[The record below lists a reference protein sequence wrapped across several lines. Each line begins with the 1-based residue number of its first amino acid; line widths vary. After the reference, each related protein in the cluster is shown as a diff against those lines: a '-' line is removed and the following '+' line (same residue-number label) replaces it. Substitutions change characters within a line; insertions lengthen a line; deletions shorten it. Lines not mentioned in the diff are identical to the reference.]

1 MATDQHGV
9 YTDQAGGDTDQTG
22 GDTDQTAGDTDEHGR
37 AQFNRYGDEMVMW
50 IPMSAEKI
58 MGGEG
63 IGIYD
68 VESYEPFAEKAKS
81 IANQYDDYVK
91 SQAERFGRR
100 EGLMQGGVFTKW
112 GWEIIN
118 DGRLYSDW
126 DATAQE
132 GDEVDI
138 ESIDI
143 YTQVSM
149 DDEDWAVL
157 EAPALEPAYLAKI
170 MNTDQFKTLLS
181 RELFKPIFEANPDR
195 QKYYS
200 NRTIKADVLGKRAA
214 TVRIAFDV
222 YDESNDEQVQNLKD
236 VIEHWDDEDAQ
247 MDVVLRVIGK
257 LIGSSGMP
265 KKKEEPKEEGGL
277 GSLKEHF
284 RRFL

>member
-1 MATDQHGV
+1 V
-9 YTDQAGGDTDQTG
+9 
-22 GDTDQTAGDTDEHGR
+22 
-37 AQFNRYGDEMVMW
+37 
-50 IPMSAEKI
+50 
-58 MGGEG
+58 
-63 IGIYD
+63 
-68 VESYEPFAEKAKS
+68 FA
-81 IANQYDDYVK
+81 
-91 SQAERFGRR
+91 
-100 EGLMQGGVFTKW
+100 KW
-112 GWEIIN
+112 GWAIIN
-118 DGRLYSDW
+118 GDADYYDW

-132 GDEVDI
+132 GGDVDI

-157 EAPALEPAYLAKI
+157 EAPALTGEYVAKI
-170 MNTDQFKTLLS
+170 MNTDDFKTLLS

-200 NRTIKADVLGKRAA
+200 NRTVKAEVLGKRGA

-222 YDESNDEQVQNLKD
+222 YDESNDEQVENLKD
-236 VIEHWDDEDAQ
+236 VIEYWDDEGGQ
-247 MDVVLRVIGK
+247 MNLVLGIIGK

>member
-1 MATDQHGV
+1 
-9 YTDQAGGDTDQTG
+9 
-22 GDTDQTAGDTDEHGR
+22 
-37 AQFNRYGDEMVMW
+37 
-50 IPMSAEKI
+50 
-58 MGGEG
+58 
-63 IGIYD
+63 
-68 VESYEPFAEKAKS
+68 
-81 IANQYDDYVK
+81 
-91 SQAERFGRR
+91 
-100 EGLMQGGVFTKW
+100 MQGGVFVKW

-118 DGRLYSDW
+118 GDADYYDW
-126 DATAQE
+126 EASAEE
-132 GDEVDI
+132 GGDVDI

-143 YTQVSM
+143 YTTISI
-149 DDEDWAVL
+149 DDEDWYVL
-157 EAPALEPAYLAKI
+157 EAPALTGEYVAKI
-170 MNTDQFKTLLS
+170 MNTDDFKTLLS

-200 NRTIKADVLGKRAA
+200 NRTVKAEVLNDRAA
-214 TVRIAFDV
+214 SVRIAFDV

-247 MDVVLRVIGK
+247 MDVVLRAIGK

>member
-1 MATDQHGV
+1 M
-9 YTDQAGGDTDQTG
+9 
-22 GDTDQTAGDTDEHGR
+22 
-37 AQFNRYGDEMVMW
+37 
-50 IPMSAEKI
+50 
-58 MGGEG
+58 
-63 IGIYD
+63 YD
-68 VESYEPFAEKAKS
+68 IESYEPFAKKAKS
-81 IANQYDDYVK
+81 IANEFYDYVK
-91 SQAERFGRR
+91 SQANRFAKR
-100 EGLMQGGVFTKW
+100 EGMMHGGVFTNW

-149 DDEDWAVL
+149 DDEDWYVL
-157 EAPALEPAYLAKI
+157 EAPALEPDYLAKI
-170 MNTDQFKTLLS
+170 MNTDEFKTLLS

-200 NRTIKADVLGKRAA
+200 NRTVKASILGKRAA

-222 YDESNDEQVQNLKD
+222 YDESNDEQVENLKD
-236 VIEHWDDEDAQ
+236 VIEYWDDEEAQ
-247 MDVVLRVIGK
+247 MNLVLGIIGK

-277 GSLKEHF
+277 ASLKEHF